1 MHPSCPHP
9 GKALVILTLAVSA
22 FIALATSALSPR
34 FGRWIF
40 VIPAAASAVAFGY
53 FLTLAPGIL
62 AGTPVTESLEWIPSI
77 GISLAFRMDAL
88 QLLLALV
95 VTGVG
100 AMIFAYSVWYFQSK
114 TLRARTVG
122 LLTGFAASM
131 LLLVLADDIILLVI
145 GWELTSVFSYLLVGL
160 NHHSRK
166 NRSAA
171 QTAFIVTT
179 AGGLAMLVGAIMLA
193 SQSGTYIFSEIL
205 ADQPQSAI
213 AAVGVMLLLVGALSK
228 SAIFPFHFWLPGAM
242 AAPTPVS
249 AFLHAAA
256 MVKAG
261 IYLAAALVPAFADI
275 PLFRPTLV
283 ILGVATMLVGAYR
296 ALKQNDIK
304 VLLAHGTVSQ
314 LGLLMTMVG
323 VGTKTA
329 VLGGLAMLAAHAM
342 FKASLFMVVGTI
354 DRQYGTRQLTN
365 LGTLR
370 KDRPL
375 LAVAAT
381 LGALA
386 MAGLPPALAFMAKEA
401 GLEAAWE
408 AIVLGEV
415 PAWIGVVA
423 FFGIVVGSMG
433 TVAYTLRFL
442 IGTFFIDSRL
452 RDEVDH
458 EKKQDVDHGTVAQ
471 LVALFPMVLA
481 IAGVAAGFFGKPLT
495 AALERTFAH
504 IPAGEESYL
513 ALWHGVTPALLG
525 SLAAILG
532 GFVIWR
538 FAGRSLA
545 FPVEPKYSAAAAYAA
560 LMRGLD
566 RLAVEVTGRTQSGS
580 LPVHVSTIA
589 IVVIALVGGG
599 LAFAA
604 TSVPNVIVADSI
616 GQLVV
621 GIAVSVCAIVAAN
634 SRGRLKTFILMGIV
648 GYGTAMMFLLHG
660 APDLALT
667 QILAETV
674 LLVLLV
680 LVLRH
685 LPKYFT
691 NRPLRGVR
699 WLRALIAAGVGLAA
713 GLAAIAAANARSQQ
727 SISDRFFDLA
737 YELGYGK
744 NIVNV
749 TLVDIRAWDTVGEI
763 SVLLA
768 AATGVASLIFIRTRV
783 VDPVGTLRG
792 RRGRPEMKGGPGW
805 LRAGFSV
812 DMHRRAP
819 MLEMMTRLL
828 FPVMLVVAVYLLF
841 AGHNDPGGGFIA
853 GIVAGLALCVR
864 YLAAGALELAE
875 AAPIDAGK
883 LLGGG
888 IILSA
893 LSLIAPVFFGGS
905 VGQSYEFNLDVI
917 AMGEIHFVTSVFFDI
932 GVFLV
937 VLGTVLDFI
946 RSLGS
951 GIDSQ
956 WRNDLTPRPAAHSD
970 RTVPAKQ
977 KGAKS

>member
-1 MHPSCPHP
+1 M
-9 GKALVILTLAVSA
+9 
-22 FIALATSALSPR
+22 
-34 FGRWIF
+34 GRWVF
-40 VIPAAASAVAFGY
+40 AIPAAASAVAFGY
-53 FLTLAPGIL
+53 FLALAPGII
-62 AGTPVTESLEWIPSI
+62 AGTPVVESLEWIPTI
-77 GISLAFRMDAL
+77 GISLSFRMEVL
-88 QLLLALV
+88 QLVLALV

-100 AMIFAYSVWYFQSK
+100 AMILAYSVWYFESH
-114 TLRARTVG
+114 TLKSRTVG

-160 NHHSRK
+160 NHHSRR

-179 AGGLAMLVGAIMLA
+179 AGGLAMLVGSIMLA
-193 SQSGTYIFSEIL
+193 AESGTYVFSEIL
-205 ADQPQSAI
+205 VEAPTSTL

-275 PLFRPTLV
+275 PLFRPVLV
-283 ILGVATMLVGAYR
+283 VLGVATMLIGAYR
-296 ALKQNDIK
+296 ALLQTDIK

-314 LGLLMTMVG
+314 LGLLMTIVG
-323 VGTKTA
+323 IGTKTA
-329 VLGGLAMLAAHAM
+329 VLGGIAMLAAHAM

-354 DRQYGTRQLTN
+354 DRQYGTRDLTR

-375 LAVAAT
+375 LAGVAVLA
-381 LGALA
+381 GMA
-386 MAGLPPALAFMAKEA
+386 MAGLPPALAFAAKEA

-408 AIVLGEV
+408 AITLPDV

-423 FFGIVVGSMG
+423 FAGIVVGAMG
-433 TVAYTLRFL
+433 TVAYTLRFV
-442 IGTFFIDSRL
+442 IGTFFVDSRL
-452 RDEVDH
+452 REESAEEQQQVSH
-458 EKKQDVDHGTVAQ
+458 SMGAQ
-471 LVALFPMVLA
+471 LVALFPLVLA
-481 IAGVAAGFFGKPLT
+481 LAGMIAGFFGKPIT
-495 AALERTFAH
+495 AALEGAFTTVS
-504 IPAGEESYL
+504 AGEESYL
-513 ALWHGVTPALLG
+513 ALWHGVTPALIG
-525 SLAAILG
+525 SLVAIVG
-532 GFVIWR
+532 GVVLWR
-538 FAGRSLA
+538 VGGRSLREA
-545 FPVEPKYSAAAAYAA
+545 QEPRFSAAATYAA
-560 LMRGLD
+560 GMRALD

-580 LPVHVSTIA
+580 LPIHVSTIA
-589 IVVIALVGGG
+589 VTVIVLVGGALALAVTDMPDVVIAHS
-599 LAFAA
+599 A
-604 TSVPNVIVADSI
+604 

-621 GIAVSVCAIVAAN
+621 GVAVSVSAIIAAN

-699 WLRALIAAGVGLAA
+699 WLRALVAAGVGLAA
-713 GLAAIAAANARSQQ
+713 GVGALVAANARNGG
-727 SISDRFFDLA
+727 SISDRFYEMA
-737 YELGYGK
+737 YEYGFGK

-783 VDPVGTLRG
+783 VDPIGTLRG
-792 RRGRPEMKGGPGW
+792 RRGRPEASKAGSAW
-805 LRAGFSV
+805 LRSGSPTDA
-812 DMHRRAP
+812 HTRAP

-828 FPVMLVVAVYLLF
+828 FPVMLVVAIYLLF

-864 YLAAGALELAE
+864 YLAGGALELAD
-875 AAPIDAGK
+875 AAPVDAGK
-883 LLGGG
+883 LLGSG

-905 VGQSYEFNLDVI
+905 VGQSYDYTIELI
-917 AMGEIHFVTSVFFDI
+917 GMGEIHFVTSVFFDI

-937 VLGTVLDFI
+937 VLGTMLDFI

-951 GIDSQ
+951 GIDAQ
-956 WRNDLTPRPAAHSD
+956 WRNDMAPRPTAHSD
-970 RTVPAKQ
+970 RTVPGRGRA
-977 KGAKS
+977 AKS